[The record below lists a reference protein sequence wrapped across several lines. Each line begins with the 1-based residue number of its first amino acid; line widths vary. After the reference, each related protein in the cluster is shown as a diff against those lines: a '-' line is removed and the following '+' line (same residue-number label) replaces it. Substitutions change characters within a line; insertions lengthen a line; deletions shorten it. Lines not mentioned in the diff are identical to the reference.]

1 MVNVYPVIFA
11 PCSGRLH
18 GDSHPLPEP
27 SACNAE
33 QYVSADIIS
42 LVDLDSDAG
51 CRVHGNYAVLCNVIL
66 PVRLDEK
73 RARPVAMLSGWK
85 SKVCTIAFRSGK
97 WQNAASR
104 IGLHY
109 RFPGFL
115 AKLLQLHH

>member
-1 MVNVYPVIFA
+1 MNDPSQNIRNMYWLFIAAETAVIKVYPVIFA

-51 CRVHGNYAVLCNVIL
+51 CRVHGNCAVLCNVIL
-66 PVRLDEK
+66 PVRLNEK
-73 RARPVAMLSGWK
+73 RARPVAMLSG
-85 SKVCTIAFRSGK
+85 VVLLRFVLANGRTL
-97 WQNAASR
+97 QAA
-104 IGLHY
+104 
-109 RFPGFL
+109 
-115 AKLLQLHH
+115 